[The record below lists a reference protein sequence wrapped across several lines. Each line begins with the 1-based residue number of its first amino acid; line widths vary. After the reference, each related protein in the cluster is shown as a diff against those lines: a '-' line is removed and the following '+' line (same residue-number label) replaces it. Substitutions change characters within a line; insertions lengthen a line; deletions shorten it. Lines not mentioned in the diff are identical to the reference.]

1 MRGKQDKRKLTER
14 SRAASGREG
23 IELVANYKARGFI
36 FLHWVFLSHSAALPL
51 NSC

>member
-14 SRAASGREG
+14 RPAASGREG

-36 FLHWVFLSHSAALPL
+36 FFALGFPL
-51 NSC
+51 TFCCPSS